1 MVFRLWEKS
10 QSRVNHVIKTV
21 TYSCPGKIDIEN
33 MKFNLFSNYTKL
45 IWLWDFY
52 KNHLRYNIIHIDYM

>member
-33 MKFNLFSNYTKL
+33 MKLNLLAITQNLF
-45 IWLWDFY
+45 DFEIFI
-52 KNHLRYNIIHIDYM
+52 KIICVTT

>member
-33 MKFNLFSNYTKL
+33 MKFNLLAITQNLF
-45 IWLWDFY
+45 DFE
-52 KNHLRYNIIHIDYM
+52 IFICVTT